1 MKLKSMLM
9 LTAVILTAFAS
20 VTVSS
25 ASDVAVD
32 GGPAFQTLERIET
45 IVYGSPQGGGL
56 LSRLNT
62 AEKEVFGRELPG
74 SLTERQTAMLDF
86 LEKGTTTQPSLL
98 FKLSVAEWAVTQQ
111 IHPE

>member
-1 MKLKSMLM
+1 MKLKNMLM

-45 IVYGSPQGGGL
+45 IVYGSPQEEDFFPDL
-56 LSRLNT
+56 TQLKRSLR
-62 AEKEVFGRELPG
+62 ERSFPEV
-74 SLTERQTAMLDF
+74 
-86 LEKGTTTQPSLL
+86 
-98 FKLSVAEWAVTQQ
+98 
-111 IHPE
+111 